1 MFFEI
6 ENQLNN
12 ARIVRYR
19 KDTHGKMNVNSFH
32 YFQGLSQATFLTL
45 EGYRQDTQI
54 GSQQQLLGQH
64 GLVALADILH
74 QIRESMFMQGDS
86 YPTNNAFQSEKL
98 STMSA
103 RVNAS
108 W

>member
-6 ENQLNN
+6 EYQLNN

-32 YFQGLSQATFLTL
+32 YFQALSQATFP
-45 EGYRQDTQI
+45 DTQI

-64 GLVALADILH
+64 GLVALADMLH
-74 QIRESMFMQGDS
+74 QIRESTFMQGDS